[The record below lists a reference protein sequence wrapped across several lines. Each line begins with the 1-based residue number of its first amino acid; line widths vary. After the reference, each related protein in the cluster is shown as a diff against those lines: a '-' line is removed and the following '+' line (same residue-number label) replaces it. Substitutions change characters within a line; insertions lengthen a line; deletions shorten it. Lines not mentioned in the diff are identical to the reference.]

1 MGVSPFQYLIN
12 IRIAHA
18 KHLLST
24 SDMPIAQ
31 IATECGYDDPVY
43 FSQVFKRI
51 TEFSPK
57 EYRKNGKKED
67 PE

>member
-1 MGVSPFQYLIN
+1 MGVSPIQYLIN
-12 IRIAHA
+12 KRIAHA

-24 SDMPIAQ
+24 SDMPIAK

-51 TEFSPK
+51 TGYSPT
-57 EYRKNGKKED
+57 EYRKINKKSS
-67 PE
+67 